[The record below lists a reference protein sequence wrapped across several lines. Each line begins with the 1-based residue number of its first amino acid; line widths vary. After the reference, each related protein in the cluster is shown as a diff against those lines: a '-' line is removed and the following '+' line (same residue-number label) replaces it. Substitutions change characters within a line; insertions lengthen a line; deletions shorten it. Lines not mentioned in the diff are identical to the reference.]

1 MGVSAEVA
9 GKKGRGNH
17 LFIAWLVGGATL
29 QTSHGGREEAATS
42 IVRLRAHVCACPPA
56 SVRPRPSVKSIK
68 QQHEGML
75 RVRTYVHCAF
85 TFPYHGHISRNY
97 LRILALQKPQA
108 LPSRDIF
115 TFLVFPLSKR
125 FFREKQ
131 QAKSDNYMNKASPS
145 SPADLESRNNG
156 RELEQRGPSSLLPF
170 CLFPFSLPFHL
181 IYEGQPTAAVAIP
194 RTHPTVAN

>member
-1 MGVSAEVA
+1 MLTPPLFFPLRPCTWEYRLRLQVKREGEITYSLHGWSVS
-9 GKKGRGNH
+9 
-17 LFIAWLVGGATL
+17 GATL
-29 QTSHGGREEAATS
+29 QTSYGGREEAATS

-108 LPSRDIF
+108 LPSRDTF

-156 RELEQRGPSSLLPF
+156 RELEQRGPSSLLLF
-170 CLFPFSLPFHL
+170 CLFPSALSLSL
-181 IYEGQPTAAVAIP
+181 ST
-194 RTHPTVAN
+194 